1 MTSFLILLYIPLKIN
16 LYVYWISFS
25 VILFTNLLI
34 TIELIVAI
42 YNYIRMMHD
51 RQIMVR
57 PSTTP
62 GRNRNINPDI
72 NMGVI
77 IPAFL
82 PNEYPV
88 LIDTLKSYNYID
100 YPYGKIIL
108 ILVTNGQIPNLEWV
122 NMIKNLRNTDIPTS
136 NLEIH
141 HNHLVTSHSKAENIN
156 HGITFLQNLNLK
168 YISIFDADHQ
178 PERNS
183 FILAINIMHF
193 NLGYHV
199 NNNGGKSV
207 DMVQGRCLI
216 RNNSIL
222 NMEFQEIYLIH
233 HWAGTTIRRYSL
245 FGGSNA
251 FWRTEALSDIRMSDK
266 MLTED
271 IDAGIRAWL
280 KNYNLAFCPGIISY
294 ELAPTG
300 IKSLYHQRI
309 RWAQGW
315 LQVTLKHTKEILTS
329 NKSIWEKVVAFFLFP
344 YREFHHYLSLNVLP
358 AFVTY
363 YIRTQ
368 TIDLELLNLSY
379 LILIFELF
387 KILIV
392 LIGGYLN
399 GKSITIKQ
407 VLLYL
412 TVLFPYEIFK
422 HIITLEAHF
431 RNMIGVKTCVLT
443 RV

>member
-141 HNHLVTSHSKAENIN
+141 HN
-156 HGITFLQNLNLK
+156 
-168 YISIFDADHQ
+168 
-178 PERNS
+178 P
-183 FILAINIMHF
+183 
-193 NLGYHV
+193 
-199 NNNGGKSV
+199 
-207 DMVQGRCLI
+207 
-216 RNNSIL
+216 
-222 NMEFQEIYLIH
+222 
-233 HWAGTTIRRYSL
+233 
-245 FGGSNA
+245 SN
-251 FWRTEALSDIRMSDK
+251 D
-266 MLTED
+266 
-271 IDAGIRAWL
+271 
-280 KNYNLAFCPGIISY
+280 
-294 ELAPTG
+294 
-300 IKSLYHQRI
+300 
-309 RWAQGW
+309 
-315 LQVTLKHTKEILTS
+315 LQVVK
-329 NKSIWEKVVAFFLFP
+329 
-344 YREFHHYLSLNVLP
+344 
-358 AFVTY
+358 
-363 YIRTQ
+363 
-368 TIDLELLNLSY
+368 DLR
-379 LILIFELF
+379 
-387 KILIV
+387 K
-392 LIGGYLN
+392 
-399 GKSITIKQ
+399 
-407 VLLYL
+407 
-412 TVLFPYEIFK
+412 
-422 HIITLEAHF
+422 
-431 RNMIGVKTCVLT
+431 
-443 RV
+443 